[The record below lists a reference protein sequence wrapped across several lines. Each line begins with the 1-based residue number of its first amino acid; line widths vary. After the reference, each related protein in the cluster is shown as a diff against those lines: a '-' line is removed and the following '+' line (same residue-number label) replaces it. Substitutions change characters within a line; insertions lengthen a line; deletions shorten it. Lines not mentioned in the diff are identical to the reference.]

1 MKNNIKWSYNLHAWS
16 RYELQWLVENWASP
30 VVLYKGLAKE
40 AHFFLQEEADSRKC
54 SGFQTKNLS
63 SQPIEEI
70 RNYFG
75 EQIALYFAFARIYIH
90 SLIWPSFFGAMT
102 MVGHVQDGVEGNP
115 LSLAYA
121 IYISFWAVG
130 MGASWNKRQAELMFL
145 WGTDRF
151 EELEPPRKGFRMVIS
166 QAIWR
171 CLCFDA

>member
-1 MKNNIKWSYNLHAWS
+1 MKNNTKWSYNLHAWS

-75 EQIALYFAFARIYIH
+75 EEIAFYFAFLVYYTEHLNLPA
-90 SLIWPSFFGAMT
+90 
-102 MVGHVQDGVEGNP
+102 
-115 LSLAYA
+115 
-121 IYISFWAVG
+121 AVG
-130 MGASWNKRQAELMFL
+130 VVVFAWQVC
-145 WGTDRF
+145 W
-151 EELEPPRKGFRMVIS
+151 EERGVIK
-166 QAIWR
+166 WVVVH
-171 CLCFDA
+171 FT